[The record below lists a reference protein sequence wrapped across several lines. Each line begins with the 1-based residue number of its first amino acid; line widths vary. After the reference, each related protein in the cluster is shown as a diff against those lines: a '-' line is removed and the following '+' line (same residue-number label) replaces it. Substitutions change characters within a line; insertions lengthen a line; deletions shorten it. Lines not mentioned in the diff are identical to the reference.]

1 MRKSK
6 SKLKE
11 QAILS
16 KPIVDVCILTAG
28 RFDLLSKCLDAVQRE
43 IESVSFA
50 CNVYLLD
57 NGSAAEDR
65 IVHNDLTTKS
75 FITACKRLS
84 PMTGF
89 PNGANTLISMG
100 KSPLVLFVSDDVVL
114 AEGVLDK
121 LVRRMDD
128 STIGICGLKLIFPKD
143 STNPGRPAGKVQHIG
158 HALNIRGEVIHP
170 LLGWSTDN
178 PKTCIS
184 RDVFSVTG
192 ATFIVRR
199 NAFEKAGKFD
209 EAYGRGTYEDVSL
222 SLQLKQ
228 LGYRIY
234 IDTECIAE
242 HYVGATIEKVGGGY
256 PLGQNA
262 MIFQSKWATSGLLQ
276 WNEEMYW

>member
-1 MRKSK
+1 MKKSK
-6 SKLKE
+6 KISSTRLPPT
-11 QAILS
+11 
-16 KPIVDVCILTAG
+16 KPLVDICILTAG
-28 RFDLLSKCLDAVQRE
+28 RFDLLEKCLVAVHREVDAV
-43 IESVSFA
+43 SFG

-57 NGSAAEDR
+57 NGSDAEER
-65 IVHNDLTTKS
+65 IAHNDLMTQE
-75 FITACKRLS
+75 FITSYKRLN
-84 PMTGF
+84 PMVGF
-89 PNGANTLISMG
+89 PKGANSLISMG
-100 KSPLVLFVSDDVVL
+100 KSPLILFVSDDVVL
-114 AEGVLDK
+114 GEGVLDK

-128 STIGICGLKLIFPKD
+128 PSIGICGLKLIFPKD
-143 STNPGRPAGKVQHIG
+143 SANSGRPAGKVQHVG

-170 LLGWSTDN
+170 LLGWSVDN

-199 NAFEKAGKFD
+199 NAFEKAGGFD

-234 IDTECIAE
+234 IDTDCIAE

-256 PLGQNA
+256 PLQVNA
-262 MIFQSKWATSGLLQ
+262 MIFQSKWANSGMLI
-276 WNEEMYW
+276 WNEHVYW